1 MNLRIDDD
9 MYKQTYTMCKP
20 KRIRLFA
27 LIINCIIIAK
37 NGFRGMYM
45 Q

>member
-1 MNLRIDDD
+1 MSLHIDNN

-20 KRIRLFA
+20 KRIRQFA
-27 LIINCIIIAK
+27 LTINCIIIAK